1 MTVPFCEQPVRARNA
16 AQGVAGSPPHPAG
29 RRPAAL
35 TRNKGLAPVAVS
47 LAMPAKLR
55 LASPVGFTLIELLVT
70 IAIMGILAA
79 LAVPALKNF
88 GRAEAQV
95 SATRQ
100 LLDDVARARQLAIS
114 RRTTVYM
121 VFLPT
126 NFWSDASCPGNAA
139 AYAALPA
146 TEREKAAK
154 LFDKQLNSYAFVAA
168 RSVGDQPGQAAP
180 QYIGSWHSLPEGTFI
195 ATWKF
200 KDPNAAPTIIKDST
214 STPPRVFAVRGFN
227 LTTPADGVP
236 FPSDTGST
244 AFRLP
249 YVAFNH
255 RGQLVSLEKDAAGNP
270 GDAFIPLA
278 RGILGHS
285 VDANKVPQPNP
296 PYVQERPPDNSINA
310 FTLIHIDW
318 LTGRARVERQEVQ

>member
-1 MTVPFCEQPVRARNA
+1 MTPARPKAPGHSPGLPRRRAWL
-16 AQGVAGSPPHPAG
+16 
-29 RRPAAL
+29 AL
-35 TRNKGLAPVAVS
+35 GDQA
-47 LAMPAKLR
+47 
-55 LASPVGFTLIELLVT
+55 GFTLIELLVT
-70 IAIMGILAA
+70 MAIMGILAA

-114 RRTTVYM
+114 QRTTVYM
-121 VFLPT
+121 VFLPAS
-126 NFWSDASCPGNAA
+126 FWSDASYPGNAA
-139 AYAALPA
+139 AYAALNP
-146 TEREKAAK
+146 TEREKASK

-168 RSVGDQPGQAAP
+168 RSVGDQPGQASP
-180 QYIGSWHSLPEGTFI
+180 RYIGSWHSLPEGTFI

-200 KDPNAAPTIIKDST
+200 KDPNAPPTVIKDPT
-214 STPPRVFAVRGFN
+214 TTPPRVFAVRGFN

-236 FPSDTGST
+236 FPSDSGST

-249 YVAFNH
+249 YLAFDH
-255 RGQLVSLEKDAAGNP
+255 RGQLVSLEKDASGNL

-278 RGILGHS
+278 RGTLGHS
-285 VDANKVPQPNP
+285 RDANKVPQPNP
-296 PYVQERPPDNSINA
+296 PYVQERPADNSINA
-310 FTLIHIDW
+310 FTLIHVDW